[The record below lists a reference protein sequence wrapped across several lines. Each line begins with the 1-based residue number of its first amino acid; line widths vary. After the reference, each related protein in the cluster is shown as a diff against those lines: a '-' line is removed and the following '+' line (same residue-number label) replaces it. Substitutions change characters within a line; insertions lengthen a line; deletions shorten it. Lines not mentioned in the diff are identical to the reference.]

1 MTRAGIARTVFV
13 MLLTLFALPF
23 LHVPAEAYLPGAPK
37 ILERLAAAASGTETF
52 QGKARLA
59 PLPGEGNPEVPPVL
73 EQQISMKAP
82 DSYRAETRREGGVDI
97 ALACGRRSLA
107 MIPDGRGI
115 RNSLIST
122 LPAVLFLGKPMED
135 LLAELSLL
143 GTRTGETALERVEG
157 KIAYVIGKSDAET
170 IGSRL
175 WIDKA
180 TGLPLR
186 FEAWGVREDRAVPLR
201 VDFGGYR
208 EIRKGAP
215 FPMELVYSVDGV
227 PAARLT
233 FRDIAT
239 NVPLQDALFSVPCR
253 EDSPYP
259 PLEGFL
265 DPRE

>member
-1 MTRAGIARTVFV
+1 MTRTGIAGTAIAV
-13 MLLTLFALPF
+13 LLALFALPC
-23 LHVPAEAYLPGAPK
+23 LHAPAEAYLPGAPE
-37 ILERLAAAASGTETF
+37 ILERLAAAAAGTETL

-59 PLPGEGNPEVPPVL
+59 LLPNAGNPAVLPVL
-73 EQQISMKAP
+73 DQQISLRAP

-97 ALACGRRSLA
+97 ALACGHRSLA

-122 LPAVLFLGKPMED
+122 LPAVLFLRKPVED
-135 LLAELSLL
+135 LLAALSFL
-143 GTRTGETALERVEG
+143 GTRTGEIALERVDG
-157 KIAYVIGKSDAET
+157 KIAYVIGKSDDEA

-175 WIDKA
+175 WIDKE

-186 FEAWGVREDRAVPLR
+186 FEAWGVREGRPVPLR
-201 VDFGGYR
+201 VNFGSYR
-208 EIRKGAP
+208 EIRKGVP
-215 FPMELVYSVDGV
+215 FPMELAYSVGGV

-233 FRDIAT
+233 FRDVVM
-239 NVPLQDALFSVPCR
+239 NVPLQEALFSVPCR